1 MIPWPHGSHGSKR
14 HCFCMNIWQIL
25 VTLKANAS
33 VDVEAN
39 TSQDWCLFGRHLMR
53 NVQEV
58 SSHTKR
64 RWEDGILIP
73 KNRTDSGT
81 NHVRRSWSLL
91 SWFCH
96 CRCRCRF
103 CRRCDCRRPSRSHPS
118 FSSSCSSSYCS
129 CSANVFFLKLKE
141 HRGYPICSSPLC
153 QCDVDP
159 TAEVTFFPRFVALVH
174 GHGESTRYAIPGAL
188 AAFSKG

>member
-1 MIPWPHGSHGSKR
+1 MSFFWLRQALDAERAGGVFTYQAKVGRWHVGQPSMVV
-14 HCFCMNIWQIL
+14 FQDL
-25 VTLKANAS
+25 VVGTG
-33 VDVEAN
+33 D
-39 TSQDWCLFGRHLMR
+39 
-53 NVQEV
+53 
-58 SSHTKR
+58 
-64 RWEDGILIP
+64 ILIP
-73 KNRTDSGT
+73 KSRTDSGT

-91 SWFCH
+91 SLFCH
-96 CRCRCRF
+96 CRCRC